1 MGDRER
7 HRKLCE
13 ILDEAN
19 HRYYVLDDPTL
30 SDDEYDAL
38 LRELKS
44 LEEEHP
50 ELRTPDSPSQRVGSA
65 PLSELPTYR
74 RALPM
79 LSIENCMSEGEFR
92 DWVKGLAIFLKRE
105 EQIRFFVEPKIDGAS
120 LELVYE
126 KGALV
131 TAATRGDGTTGED
144 VTAQAKTI
152 RTVPLRLRPGAP
164 QGRLSIRGEVFIA
177 KRAFEELNAR
187 LEQEGAEKLYANPR
201 NLAAGSLRMLDPA
214 ITAARPLEF
223 VAHSMGETTLP
234 SQSAFYEAARAWGFR
249 AAPDGRMVEGPG
261 EAEGAYRELLAR
273 RDDLPFEI
281 DGMVVKVDDLA
292 LQQSLGFR
300 TRSPRWAV
308 AWKFPPVQRATDLL
322 EIEVQVG
329 RTGALT
335 PVAILAPV
343 EIGGVKV
350 SRASLHNEDEIAR
363 LAVRPGDRVLVQRS
377 GDVIPKVVKVLESRG
392 SAPFAMPRACPSCG
406 SEAVRGEGE
415 AASRCPNL
423 ACPGQLEAQLRHFAH
438 RSAMD
443 IEGLGIKLIRQLV
456 ASGRVKGIADLYS
469 LDAETLA
476 GLERMGAKSAGNLVA
491 ALEASKRRPLPRL
504 LNGLGI
510 RHVGERVAEVLA
522 RRFPSLE
529 QLASATEEDLLEI
542 DEIGPEVA
550 ASVRA
555 FFDRPENRETIA
567 RLVAAG
573 LAPAPPEDRKGGR
586 LSGEVVVLTGTLG
599 ALTRDAAKARLVA
612 LGASVGSAV
621 TKKTTLVVAGEKAGS
636 KLKKAEELGIRVV
649 DEATFLGMIR

>member
-7 HRKLCE
+7 HRRLCE
-13 ILDEAN
+13 RLDEAN

-30 SDDEYDAL
+30 SDDEYDGL
-38 LRELKS
+38 LRELIA
-44 LEEEHP
+44 LEEKHP
-50 ELRTPDSPSQRVGSA
+50 ELRTKDSPSQRVGSE

-79 LSIENCMSEGEFR
+79 LSIENCMSEEEFR
-92 DWVKGLAIFLKRE
+92 DWVEGLGIFLRRE
-105 EQIRFFVEPKIDGAS
+105 EPIRFFVEPKIDGAS

-126 KGALV
+126 DGALV

-144 VTAQAKTI
+144 VTAQVRTI
-152 RTVPLRLRPGAP
+152 RSVPRRLRPGAP

-177 KRAFEELNAR
+177 KKEFDALN
-187 LEQEGAEKLYANPR
+187 EGAERVYANPR
-201 NLAAGSLRMLDPA
+201 NLAAGSLRMLDPR
-214 ITAARPLEF
+214 ITAARPLDF
-223 VAHSMGETTLP
+223 FAHSMGETALE
-234 SQSAFYEAARAWGFR
+234 SQSAFYEKARSWGFKT
-249 AAPDGRMVEGPG
+249 APHAGMVEGPG
-261 EAEGAYRELLAR
+261 EAEGAYRDLLAR
-273 RDDLPFEI
+273 RDGLPFEV
-281 DGMVVKVDDLA
+281 DGMVVKVDDFA

-300 TRSPRWAV
+300 ARSPRWAV

-343 EIGGVKV
+343 SIGGVTV

-363 LAVRPGDRVLVQRS
+363 LGVRPGDRVLVQRS

-392 SAPFAMPRACPSCG
+392 SAPFAMPRACPACG
-406 SEAVRGEGE
+406 SATVREEGE
-415 AASRCPNL
+415 VASRCPNA
-423 ACPGQLEAQLRHFAH
+423 ACPAQLEAHLRHFAH

-443 IEGLGIKLIRQLV
+443 IEGLGLKLIRQLV
-456 ASGRVKGIADLYS
+456 ASGRVKGIADLYA

-476 GLERMGAKSAGNLVA
+476 GLERMGEKSAQNLVE
-491 ALEASKRRPLPRL
+491 ALEASKRRPLPRF
-504 LNGLGI
+504 LNALGI

-522 RRFPSLE
+522 QRFPALDL
-529 QLASATEEDLLEI
+529 LAAATEEELLAI

-555 FFDRPENRETIA
+555 FFERPENRETIA

-586 LSGEVVVLTGTLG
+586 LSGEVVVLTGTLA

-612 LGASVGSAV
+612 LGASVGSAI

-636 KLKKAEELGIRVV
+636 KLKKAEELGIRVI